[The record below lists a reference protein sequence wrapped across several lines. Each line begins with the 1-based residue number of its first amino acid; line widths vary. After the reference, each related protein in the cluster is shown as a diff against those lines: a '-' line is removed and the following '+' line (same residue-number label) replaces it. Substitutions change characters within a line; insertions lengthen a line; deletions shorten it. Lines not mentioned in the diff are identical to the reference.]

1 MIMYANKKKDRKFT
15 FKKRNKVYL
24 LRWNVKIKRS
34 SNKLNYMKLESFEIL
49 EEKKLI
55 NYKLNFLTF
64 MRIFSIFNIS
74 YFSFE
79 ICKLEYINS
88 SKIFKNWF
96 RESECW
102 IWSRKLLQTCLNQSE
117 FRFNSNQFD

>member
-1 MIMYANKKKDRKFT
+1 
-15 FKKRNKVYL
+15 
-24 LRWNVKIKRS
+24 
-34 SNKLNYMKLESFEIL
+34 MKLESFEIL

-88 SKIFKNWF
+88 SKIFKN
-96 RESECW
+96 
-102 IWSRKLLQTCLNQSE
+102 
-117 FRFNSNQFD
+117 